1 MHNNQKEM
9 LHMRSMGQTPAKGDN
24 GLHIDDG
31 EVLEPGDTDWLNY
44 RITDLRFDCSG
55 LLDKMEAMAL
65 RSQIATQ
72 SAMQRSLA
80 DDTSPVEYEG
90 NGLPWPPG
98 FAGHVARY
106 IHQTSFMP
114 VKETAIVATLG
125 LLAGVCG
132 RAYSTYTKADLA
144 LYLILVAEIGS
155 GKDAIHEGIPMMLDL
170 SPKREAKYQFLQHTE
185 FVSGQALHTAI
196 LETPGFLNLE
206 GEFGKKLKRMA
217 DPHDSPMQHFRTTL
231 LNAYNKTEFQGRRSM
246 SETSTRSGVRYPA
259 LSFLGETTPGTF
271 YEALSTD
278 MMDDGFLSRFT
289 VIFNESEDREPNSEE
304 VRAVPLDAPS
314 LAYWRALVDHAL
326 QHGIDRDLPTRIPV
340 LPTADAEEK
349 LEGIRRGYDAQ
360 MRGQGDAERHLL
372 VRAHLKV
379 LKIAS
384 LLAVA
389 DNYITPRV
397 DIGHVAWARSLVE
410 TDIQRFRSRKQA
422 GDVGSSDEARFN
434 KLVAVLK
441 EYLLNPVPPGYKVP
455 EAMRQVS
462 IVPRSYLQIRTQRHA
477 PFYNHRSGASRALE
491 DTIQTMIANGYLME
505 VDKLKVT
512 DAYGSQGKCYRI
524 QRLPK

>member
-1 MHNNQKEM
+1 
-9 LHMRSMGQTPAKGDN
+9 MRSMRQTPAKGDN
-24 GLHIDDG
+24 GLHIDAG
-31 EVLEPGDTDWLNY
+31 EVLEPGDTDWPNY

-55 LLDKMEAMAL
+55 LLQKMEAMTL
-65 RSQIATQ
+65 RAQTTTQ
-72 SAMQRSLA
+72 LAMQRSLSEEA
-80 DDTSPVEYEG
+80 SPVEHDG
-90 NGLPWPPG
+90 TGLPWPPG

-144 LYLILVAEIGS
+144 LYLILVAAIGS

-217 DPHDSPMQHFRTTL
+217 NPLDSPMQHFRTTL

-246 SETSTRSGVRYPA
+246 SEDSTRSGVRYPA

-271 YEALSTD
+271 YEALTSD

-289 VIFNESEDREPNSEE
+289 VIFTESEDREPNSEDM
-304 VRAVPLDAPS
+304 RSVPLDNPS
-314 LAYWRALVDHAL
+314 LAYWRALVDYAL
-326 QHGIDRDLPTRIPV
+326 QHGTDRDLPTRIPV
-340 LPTADAEEK
+340 LPTGDAEEK
-349 LEGIRRGYDAQ
+349 LEGIRRGYDAE

-389 DNYITPRV
+389 DNYLFPKV
-397 DIGHVAWARSLVE
+397 DIGHVAWARRLVE

-422 GDVGSSDEARFN
+422 GDVGSDDHARERKLSSIFSD
-434 KLVAVLK
+434 
-441 EYLLNPVPPGYKVP
+441 YLLNPVPPGYKVP
-455 EAMRQVS
+455 EAMRQASV
-462 IVPRSYLQIRTQRHA
+462 VPRSYLQIRTQRLA
-477 PFYNHRSGASRALE
+477 PFNNHRSGASRALE

-505 VDKLKVT
+505 IDKLKVA
-512 DAYGSQGKCYRI
+512 DAYGPQGRCYRI
-524 QRLPK
+524 VKLPK